1 MHCVSTYPTKVE
13 DVNLLTINALRRKY
27 NCEVGYSGHENGVA
41 ISIGAFLL
49 GISSLRDTSHLIV
62 QCTEVINQL
71 QLKKRYA
78 KLD

>member
-41 ISIGAFLL
+41 ISIGAFTRYLVA
-49 GISSLRDTSHLIV
+49 RETSHLIV

-71 QLKKRYA
+71 QLKK
-78 KLD
+78 KVCKT